1 MRIRNISVVALAM
14 IGAAGCATL
23 GKATFKEPVVHFQD
37 ARITGLGLNGGSLE
51 VKLSLYNPNSFK
63 LDGTRLT
70 YKLMV
75 DSVTF
80 GTGALAEAN
89 KFYSV
94 HYTGWLTDGTKFD
107 SSHDHPGGEPIVFPY
122 GGHRVIPGW
131 DTGFQGMH
139 VGGKRRLYIP
149 YQLAYG
155 ESGRPPVIPPKAN
168 LIFDVELVSQSD
180 TPPAPAPA
188 PAEPSKPAEP
198 AKPAEPQTPP
208 PPAGTTPPPAPSSP
222 SSPPQ

>member
-51 VKLSLYNPNSFK
+51 VKLSLYNPYSFK

-80 GTGALAEAN
+80 GTGALADRFTVQEKDSTIVTLPLQFTYAGVGAAGRQLMN
-89 KFYSV
+89 
-94 HYTGWLTDGTKFD
+94 TGAVNYRVLGDVTVGTPLGNFTR
-107 SSHDHPGGEPIVFPY
+107 PY
-122 GGHRVIPGW
+122 
-131 DTGFQGMH
+131 DQTGRFST
-139 VGGKRRLYIP
+139 L
-149 YQLAYG
+149 
-155 ESGRPPVIPPKAN
+155 SGRGN
-168 LIFDVELVSQSD
+168 
-180 TPPAPAPA
+180 
-188 PAEPSKPAEP
+188 
-198 AKPAEPQTPP
+198 
-208 PPAGTTPPPAPSSP
+208 
-222 SSPPQ
+222 

>member
-75 DSVTF
+75 DAVTF
-80 GTGALAEAN
+80 GTGALADRFTVQEKDSTIVTLPLQFTYAGVGAAGRQLMN
-89 KFYSV
+89 
-94 HYTGWLTDGTKFD
+94 TGAVNYRVLGDVTVGTPLGNFTR
-107 SSHDHPGGEPIVFPY
+107 PY
-122 GGHRVIPGW
+122 
-131 DTGFQGMH
+131 DQTGRFST
-139 VGGKRRLYIP
+139 L
-149 YQLAYG
+149 
-155 ESGRPPVIPPKAN
+155 SGRGN
-168 LIFDVELVSQSD
+168 
-180 TPPAPAPA
+180 
-188 PAEPSKPAEP
+188 
-198 AKPAEPQTPP
+198 
-208 PPAGTTPPPAPSSP
+208 
-222 SSPPQ
+222 